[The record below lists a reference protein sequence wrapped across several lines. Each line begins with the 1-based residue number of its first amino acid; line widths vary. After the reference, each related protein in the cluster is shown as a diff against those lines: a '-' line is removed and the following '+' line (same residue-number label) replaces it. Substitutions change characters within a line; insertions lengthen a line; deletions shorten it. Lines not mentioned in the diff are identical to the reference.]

1 MKILISNDDGYNSKG
16 IIALAKIL
24 RPYGDLTV
32 VGPKTPQ
39 SGMSMAVNLDKR
51 PLAVKRLSAE
61 KGEQWWYLDGTPSS
75 CIKYGLDNV
84 LYPERPD
91 VVVSGINHGANCGTA
106 ASYSG
111 TVGAAAEGALA
122 GIPAIAVSLDNISPD
137 ADFTVVE
144 ELFPPIFEALLALK
158 PDHFGVHYNVNFPN
172 LPAKEVK
179 GVRIAS
185 EALLRWER
193 EFVPVDVP
201 DGEEG
206 ESHYVMAGSIVNVSK
221 DEPLT
226 DHNLVKAGYISVV
239 PLNLMMT
246 DNAEAA
252 HMRGIGF
259 DRDFH

>member
-16 IIALAKIL
+16 IISLAKIL
-24 RPYGDLTV
+24 RPYGELTI
-32 VGPKTPQ
+32 VGPKAPQ

-51 PLAVKRLSAE
+51 PLAVKCLSKK

-75 CIKYGLDNV
+75 CIKFGLDNI
-84 LYPERPD
+84 LYPDVPD

-144 ELFPPIFEALLALK
+144 ELFPAIFESILAKK
-158 PDHFGVHYNVNFPN
+158 PDHFGVHFNVNFPD
-172 LPAKEVK
+172 LPASQVK
-179 GVRIAS
+179 GVRMGT

-193 EFVPVDVP
+193 EFVPVEAE
-201 DGEEG
+201 GEEG

-221 DEPLT
+221 DDPLA
-226 DHNLVKAGYISVV
+226 DHNLVKAGYISIV

-246 DNAEAA
+246 DK
-252 HMRGIGF
+252 
-259 DRDFH
+259 DFH